1 MKVAGKKFGSIR
13 VFPICPTLELMD
25 QMLVA
30 NLLESISIVNDCK
43 KKMSNKSWSKHIRY
57 KNMQQSGLFIFFF
70 FLIIDI
76 LLHKQATVITACS
89 VMKLSVNFLIF
100 VKFYGQFTI
109 THCFPAFWNKLF
121 WSIKMIHTSH
131 SLFVQNVFNI
141 SPTYL
146 EFSTY

>member
-76 LLHKQATVITACS
+76 LVHKQATCYTSLQCYETECKFFDLCEILWS
-89 VMKLSVNFLIF
+89 VYNYPLFSCFLKQTIL
-100 VKFYGQFTI
+100 VHQNDSYFTL
-109 THCFPAFWNKLF
+109 TFCTKRN
-121 WSIKMIHTSH
+121 
-131 SLFVQNVFNI
+131 
-141 SPTYL
+141 
-146 EFSTY
+146 